1 MSPCVQGSS
10 RLWWSQCLCVGDRV
24 CVTSLRVCV
33 LGGWKGNRVLAV
45 SNCSE
50 VHKDDS
56 QTADGDAATG
66 SQQDTPTAAGLGAC
80 PAAGSQP
87 TQQQQDTPTQQQ
99 DTPPSLASCDDDA
112 EEADPQRSSAQ
123 TRIKTS
129 RIISYQV
136 TVRPCCAVIGCYG
149 PPL

>member
-1 MSPCVQGSS
+1 MSPCPQGSS

-50 VHKDDS
+50 VHKDES

-66 SQQDTPTAAGLGAC
+66 SQQDTPRAAGLGAC
-80 PAAGSQP
+80 PAAASQP
-87 TQQQQDTPTQQQ
+87 TQQEDTPAWQQ
-99 DTPPSLASCDDDA
+99 DTPPALASCVDDA
-112 EEADPQRSSAQ
+112 EEAEPQRSSAQ
-123 TRIKTS
+123 PRIKTS